1 MLRSLP
7 GGDDEALWCVLRE
20 KHIYYYAKKAAKTPV
35 GYVDLRRATV
45 SSGAAA
51 GSFKCR
57 ESNDAGFW
65 SALGMDA
72 PRFTVKEAARG
83 GVLQLGQF

>member
-1 MLRSLP
+1 MLR
-7 GGDDEALWCVLRE
+7 ER
-20 KHIYYYAKKAAKTPV
+20 HIYYYEKKASRTPV
-35 GYVDLRRATV
+35 GYLDLRRAKV

-72 PRFTVKEAARG
+72 PRFTVKEAAGRFRR
-83 GVLQLGQF
+83 LATRAEARTFAP